1 MELRSAGINQLV
13 PTSSTV
19 NLARTSGFPALAR
32 ERLEHAV
39 VISCDL
45 LPCTLKK
52 PPIIAGVSTMC
63 LVSLLSQPIPQ
74 GTDHPGDLAANGWS
88 CGWRDLEAGF
98 LPCARPENP
107 CRMPHATEI
116 LIKCFYTQP
125 IGQSQ
130 VHTNM

>member
-19 NLARTSGFPALAR
+19 NLARTSGFPALAS

-52 PPIIAGVSTMC
+52 PLIIAGVSTMC
-63 LVSLLSQPIPQ
+63 LVSLL
-74 GTDHPGDLAANGWS
+74 N
-88 CGWRDLEAGF
+88 F
-98 LPCARPENP
+98 LKIQSPNP
-107 CRMPHATEI
+107 TGYR
-116 LIKCFYTQP
+116 
-125 IGQSQ
+125 SSW
-130 VHTNM
+130 